1 MLADFL
7 SGAGEWFR
15 LEAWVWQAFAVVFVT
30 LLASFAVRH
39 VLGRWLVHLGRTAN
53 VWDDALVDSLRR
65 PLRTLVWVVG
75 IAFAAGLVP
84 AASEGTVFGAVDS
97 VRDVGVVACIAWF
110 LVRFVS
116 RVEANILA
124 PKAGRDG
131 AEEEEAA
138 AAAGPDPVTV
148 DVVAKLLRVSIVIT
162 SALVVLQTLGFSI
175 AGVLAFG
182 GVGGIA
188 VGFAARDML
197 ANFFG
202 ALMVFLDRP
211 FGVGETIRSPDR
223 EIMGTVEHVGWRLT
237 RIRTFENRPLYVPN
251 SVFASIVIENVTRMR
266 NRRIR
271 ETVGVRYDDF
281 RQVRS
286 IVDEVRAMLESHP
299 EIDTGE
305 TLMVNFDTF
314 GPSSLD
320 FFIYAFTRTKVWA
333 EYHAVKQDVLMK
345 VFDIVERHGAEIAF
359 PTTTVHLVGGGGGG
373 DGGGGGGGGSGGDGG
388 GGPPSGGVEAGDGVR

>member
-7 SGAGEWFR
+7 SGAGGWFR
-15 LEAWVWQAFAVVFVT
+15 LEAWVWQAFVAVFVT
-30 LLASFAVRH
+30 LLASFAVRR
-39 VLGRWLVHLGRTAN
+39 VLGRWAVHLGRTAN

-124 PKAGRDG
+124 PKPGGDEAGG
-131 AEEEEAA
+131 EAA
-138 AAAGPDPVTV
+138 AAAPDPVTV
-148 DVVAKLLRVSIVIT
+148 DVIAKLLRVSIVIT

-299 EIDTGE
+299 EIDPGE

-359 PTTTVHLVGGGGGG
+359 PTTTVHLVGSGGGEGE
-373 DGGGGGGGGSGGDGG
+373 G

>member
-7 SGAGEWFR
+7 SGAGGWFR
-15 LEAWVWQAFAVVFVT
+15 LEAWVWQAFVAVFVT
-30 LLASFAVRH
+30 LLASFAVRR
-39 VLGRWLVHLGRTAN
+39 VLGRWVVHLGRTAN

-116 RVEANILA
+116 RVEANVLA
-124 PKAGRDG
+124 PKPGRD
-131 AEEEEAA
+131 EAGEG

-148 DVVAKLLRVSIVIT
+148 DVIAKLLRVSIVIT
-162 SALVVLQTLGFSI
+162 SALVVLQTLGFSV

-211 FGVGETIRSPDR
+211 FGVGETVRSPDR

-286 IVDEVRAMLESHP
+286 IVDEVRTMLESHP
-299 EIDTGE
+299 EIDAGE

-359 PTTTVHLVGGGGGG
+359 PTTTVHLVGGGGAGDG
-373 DGGGGGGGGSGGDGG
+373 DGGSGE
-388 GGPPSGGVEAGDGVR
+388 PPSGGVEVGDGVR